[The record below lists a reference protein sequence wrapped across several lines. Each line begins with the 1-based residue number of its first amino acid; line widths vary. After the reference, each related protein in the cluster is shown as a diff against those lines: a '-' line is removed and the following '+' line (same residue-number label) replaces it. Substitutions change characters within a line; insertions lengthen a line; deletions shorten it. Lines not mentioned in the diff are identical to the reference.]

1 MQVLI
6 DVQRMTTT
14 LTTAMAE
21 GAERVR
27 VFREI
32 EEVQSAA
39 AEYEPAAR
47 LRGGERHGQQIEG
60 FDGDNSPRA
69 YLRSALDLTG
79 KTLLFTTTN
88 GSKAAQFVK
97 HAAELVLGS
106 FVNLQAVRRA
116 CLSRDLP
123 VLLVCSGTAGERSD
137 EDELFAGILALQL
150 LQVRGEGG
158 AGDPVKGEVAD
169 MLTLEIV
176 QRAATVLG
184 VPLELSVAGAAVAR
198 PLRSEHVTDGGG
210 LCGAAEDPAAAV
222 AALENT
228 IRTSTNGLM
237 LAKLGLV
244 EDFEVILDVDR
255 YGSTLPTYDRATDC
269 FMVAK

>member
-1 MQVLI
+1 VLI

-32 EEVQSAA
+32 EEVQVAA

-47 LRGGERHGQQIEG
+47 LCGGERHGQQIDG

-69 YLRSALDLTG
+69 YLRSELDLSG

-116 CLSRDLP
+116 CLSRGLP

-137 EDELFAGILALQL
+137 EDELFAGVVALQL
-150 LQVRGEGG
+150 LRVRGQ
-158 AGDPVKGEVAD
+158 GDMGTPVQGEVAD
-169 MLTLEIV
+169 PLTLEIV
-176 QRAATVLG
+176 QRTATI
-184 VPLELSVAGAAVAR
+184 LSVQSEVTVAGQPLSADASR
-198 PLRSEHVTDGGG
+198 PTEHVTVTSGGG
-210 LCGAAEDPAAAV
+210 LGQHDAVDAV
-222 AALENT
+222 AALEKT

-237 LAKLGLV
+237 LAKIGLV

-255 YGSTLPTYDRATDC
+255 YGSTLPTYDQATDS